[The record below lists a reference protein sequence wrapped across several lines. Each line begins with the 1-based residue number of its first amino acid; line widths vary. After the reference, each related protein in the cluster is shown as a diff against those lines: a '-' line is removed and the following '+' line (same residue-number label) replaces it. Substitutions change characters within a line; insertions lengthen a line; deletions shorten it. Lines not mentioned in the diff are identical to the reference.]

1 MYLVV
6 FLFLLFMRTIV
17 QIPSHATTSSEI
29 EKSHE
34 KLVHKN
40 KNASL
45 EKHHPIV
52 QVLNEA
58 DDQHFYL
65 LLNGKPF
72 LKVLFSSP

>member
-1 MYLVV
+1 M
-6 FLFLLFMRTIV
+6 
-17 QIPSHATTSSEI
+17 TSSEI
-29 EKSHE
+29 EESHE

-65 LLNGKPF
+65 LLTGNKPF